1 LRVDFLCDPGH
12 IVRSW
17 QTFGPVLPT
26 SAILDVRLVVDP
38 LTLAKD
44 FRGVSNKL
52 AQLECVE
59 CGRVANCFERGWRAY
74 LSPEDEDEPDEQVEV
89 AVYCPASATL
99 EFD

>member
-1 LRVDFLCDPGH
+1 LVQFRA
-12 IVRSW
+12 
-17 QTFGPVLPT
+17 T
-26 SAILDVRLVVDP
+26 SAILDVRLVADP

-59 CGRVANCFERGWRAY
+59 RGRLANRFERGWRAY
-74 LSPEDEDEPDEQVEV
+74 LTPEDEDEPDQPVEV
-89 AVYCPASATL
+89 AVYCPACATL